1 MLLGVFSHEN
11 RNERGQSAARSGV
24 EPGVAVDKSLPS
36 RRLAGAYRRPGAVR
50 AVAWEDPSLAPAAVA
65 PAAARHACRTAGS
78 HRDLQLNPR
87 PFDPPQHHHDENVD
101 NQVVTAPNERANGW
115 VDSQGVMT

>member
-1 MLLGVFSHEN
+1 MN
-11 RNERGQSAARSGV
+11 NEEQGAARSGV
-24 EPGVAVDKSLPS
+24 EPGVAVGKSLPS

-50 AVAWEDPSLAPAAVA
+50 AATWEARSVAPAAVA
-65 PAAARHACRTAGS
+65 PAAARHACRTAGT

-101 NQVVTAPNERANGW
+101 SQLVAASNERANGG
-115 VDSQGVMT
+115 VNSQDVMT